1 MYAQPTGEDSGEEG
15 EEIETYASMDMS
27 SPPPL
32 VRPSSAATPAATTTV
47 VTATEGAVVYQAT
60 PPTDK
65 DGYQSMGHGN
75 GKEPMDVYA
84 VPNKRDDEPADVYAV
99 AAKPPAIP
107 AKAAAAF
114 SPPAAEAEADDV
126 YDNDGA
132 EDPELAIH
140 ADLGRDQAEQVLK
153 DYGLSDGVFL
163 LRKKSDT
170 KTVLTL
176 CTHAAKAS
184 IKHHVLE
191 VTAGGVTINKAALSQ
206 HCDTLQDAIALFR
219 TGAPGEKHP
228 DVRVKATVMVAPGA
242 APAPAKKA
250 PYGPLDPKLAYAH
263 KGRVDREKDI
273 FGEDIRARDTA
284 AATAGLEL

>member
-1 MYAQPTGEDSGEEG
+1 MVQTKRRAQPPGIDLLLCRLRRCQV
-15 EEIETYASMDMS
+15 A
-27 SPPPL
+27 
-32 VRPSSAATPAATTTV
+32 VRAQ
-47 VTATEGAVVYQAT
+47 ERHHLDNRRRQLE
-60 PPTDK
+60 
-65 DGYQSMGHGN
+65 Q
-75 GKEPMDVYA
+75 
-84 VPNKRDDEPADVYAV
+84 
-99 AAKPPAIP
+99 
-107 AKAAAAF
+107 KAAATATKAVVAPVQDIEQMFFAGNLMAGGGDKAPVVDEDTLFNPF
-114 SPPAAEAEADDV
+114 S
-126 YDNDGA
+126 NNSSA